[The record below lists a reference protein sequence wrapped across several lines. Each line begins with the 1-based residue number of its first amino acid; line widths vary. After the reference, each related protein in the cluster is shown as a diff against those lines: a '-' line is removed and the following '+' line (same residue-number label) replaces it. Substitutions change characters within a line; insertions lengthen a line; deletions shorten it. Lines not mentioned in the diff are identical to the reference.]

1 MYTTS
6 QASNKLQEKRSFEHP
21 GAATVTAHVAASAAL
36 SAASLAGAANAVGS
50 RGFQGVGSRR
60 EVPMRTPWRLEDY
73 LPFQLGDF

>member
-50 RGFQGVGSRR
+50 RGIPRG
-60 EVPMRTPWRLEDY
+60 
-73 LPFQLGDF
+73 FQLGDF